1 MSKINSL
8 LQAWPKNAVATAKW
22 LVEQGVGYDLRR
34 SYKKSGWILPFGNGA
49 TIRPNDRV
57 TWEGGL
63 HALQYQLHK
72 DIHVGG
78 RSALERKGEGHYVR
92 MENAPLY
99 LFVRPHMAIEKWFT
113 DHDWGKPLH
122 YIRTNVVGSDVGVEE
137 ETVEE
142 FKIKV
147 SSAERAILEMLCFT
161 PEYFSFSEA
170 SNIMEHLSWL
180 RSDLVQ
186 ELLKNCTSYKGK
198 RLFLV
203 LGEYYNH
210 PWIHKLDM
218 SKIDLG
224 KGKLS
229 LFKGGTFNA
238 KYRITLPKDLKKN
251 DETPL
256 F

>member
-1 MSKINSL
+1 
-8 LQAWPKNAVATAKW
+8 
-22 LVEQGVGYDLRR
+22 
-34 SYKKSGWILPFGNGA
+34 
-49 TIRPNDRV
+49 
-57 TWEGGL
+57 
-63 HALQYQLHK
+63 
-72 DIHVGG
+72 
-78 RSALERKGEGHYVR
+78 